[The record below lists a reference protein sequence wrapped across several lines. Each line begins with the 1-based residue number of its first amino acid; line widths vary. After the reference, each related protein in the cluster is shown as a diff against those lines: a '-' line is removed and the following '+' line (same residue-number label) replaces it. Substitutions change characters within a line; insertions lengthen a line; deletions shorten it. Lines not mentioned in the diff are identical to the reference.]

1 MVDIIKNKAN
11 EIDWEDYSKDYF
23 DEQEYSSKAE
33 RRFITELNDIMKKNS
48 SMQDGIKSAVS
59 LTMKKMCIM
68 AG

>member
-11 EIDWEDYSKDYF
+11 EIDWEDYSKDYY

-33 RRFITELNDIMKKNS
+33 GRFITELNDIMKKNS